1 MTNAKRDDAQ
11 TPDGRTRKVSIPE
24 DPTPEDVLYDALR
37 DNLSPQAVAAIAASL
52 QTARVDNDDVQRQVD
67 WFREML
73 VEMLG
78 EGQFDHLLDE
88 LGL

>member
-1 MTNAKRDDAQ
+1 MTNATRDDAK
-11 TPDGRTRKVSIPE
+11 TPD

-37 DNLSPQAVAAIAASL
+37 DNLSPQAVATIAASL

-78 EGQFDHLLDE
+78 EGEFDRLADE
-88 LGL
+88 VGL

>member
-1 MTNAKRDDAQ
+1 MTTRRFDAQ
-11 TPDGRTRKVSIPE
+11 TPD

-37 DNLSPQAVAAIAASL
+37 DNLSPQAVATIAASL

-78 EGQFDHLLDE
+78 EGEFDRLADE
-88 LGL
+88 VGL